1 MPSENPCRWNLPK
14 GKLILDT
21 TICIDLF
28 HGNLLEKTTRLP
40 YDFMLP
46 DVIADE
52 LIDPPGDLFI
62 QSGFSKL
69 QLDEKAIKQ
78 IIILREHYPRA
89 STNDL
94 FALLLAKINSCILI
108 TGDADLRKAADEEEL
123 RVHGLFWILDKLVGQ
138 KNLTPGEAAVALGK
152 ILAQGSWLP
161 KKECEAR
168 FKKWIS

>member
-1 MPSENPCRWNLPK
+1 MHSENPCRWNLPK
-14 GKLILDT
+14 EKLILDT

-40 YDFMLP
+40 YEMIVP
-46 DVIADE
+46 DVIAAE

-62 QSGFSKL
+62 QAGFSKL

-78 IIILREHYPRA
+78 IIILRERYPRP

-94 FALLLAKINSCILI
+94 FALLLAKINSCALI
-108 TGDADLRKAADEEEL
+108 TGDDDLRKAANEEEL
-123 RVHGLFWILDKLVGQ
+123 PVRGLFWILDKLVDQ
-138 KNLTPGEAAVALGK
+138 KILTPGEAAVALEK

-168 FKKWIS
+168 LKKWTS